1 MSSYSIH
8 LYGVIAVWDKSADWL
23 RAELDKAKDAS
34 RIDLYINSPG
44 GSVFEGVAMMA
55 MLNRCGK
62 EVHTHIEGLCG
73 SMATVLAITGK
84 TISMVRSSL
93 FMVHNPSG
101 LVWGQAKD
109 MRKVADNLDKI
120 RDDMADSYVRRT
132 KLTRDEI
139 IQMMDDD
146 TYLNATEAKDKG
158 FIDEIIEVVPG
169 QDDDNSTNQP
179 EDKAAMTAQQQQ
191 QQAEAEK
198 NLTTLQASNNQLQ
211 SELSTKDRELQAE
224 RERSEALAAEN
235 ARMKAEQQE
244 QSDKEKVDGYITARL
259 MTPAERE
266 SSLEAIK
273 AIRST
278 GNESAL
284 SAYFKSIE
292 ARTPHAQLTEE
303 TYVPPAADT
312 PSRGGNSNEAQVHNI
327 ATAESKEMDAAI
339 TALQRKHGIS
349 YEAAT
354 EMYLSTMQ

>member
-23 RAELDKAKDAS
+23 RSELDKAKEAS

-44 GSVFEGVAMMA
+44 GSVFEGVAMIA

-73 SMATVLAITGK
+73 SMATVLAICGK
-84 TISMVRSSL
+84 TISMVRSSM

-120 RDDMADSYVRRT
+120 RDDMAESYARRT
-132 KLTRDEI
+132 KLSREEI
-139 IQMMDDD
+139 IQMMDDE

-158 FIDEIIEVVPG
+158 FIDEIIEVVPE
-169 QDDDNSTNQP
+169 QDDDNSMNQP
-179 EDKAAMTAQQQQ
+179 EDAATMTAQQQE

-198 NLTTLQASNNQLQ
+198 NLTTLQASNTQLQ
-211 SELSTKDRELQAE
+211 GELSAKDKELQAE
-224 RERSEALAAEN
+224 RERAEALAAEN
-235 ARMKAEQQE
+235 ATMKAQQQE
-244 QSDKEKVDGYITARL
+244 QHDKEKVEGFINARL
-259 MTPAERE
+259 ITPAERDTT
-266 SSLEAIK
+266 LEAIK

-278 GNESAL
+278 GNEAAL
-284 SAYFKSIE
+284 TAYFRSIE
-292 ARTPHAQLTEE
+292 ARTPHADLT
-303 TYVPPAADT
+303 TDQYVPERPNGVAAH
-312 PSRGGNSNEAQVHNI
+312 SSSNEMQINTI

-354 EMYLSTMQ
+354 EMYLSTMN